1 MKIKK
6 LATYIARYDSL
17 EVADY
22 VMRSIEVENIQDLSV
37 EDGLH
42 LIHRVLSYICFESM
56 RSKIMK
62 KFIKHEIRRGRL
74 TQEYLDR
81 YSCIGCIED
90 KPNQLAHTCLYDE
103 K

>member
-6 LATYIARYDSL
+6 LASYIARYDSL

-22 VMRSIEVENIQDLSV
+22 VMVSLEVENIQDLSV
-37 EDGLH
+37 EDGLDV
-42 LIHRVLSYICFESM
+42 INRVLSYICFDSV

-62 KFIKHEIRRGRL
+62 KIIKHEVRRGRL
-74 TQEYLDR
+74 AQEYLDR
-81 YSCIGCIED
+81 YSCIGCIEGQA
-90 KPNQLAHTCLYDE
+90 NQLAHTCLYDE